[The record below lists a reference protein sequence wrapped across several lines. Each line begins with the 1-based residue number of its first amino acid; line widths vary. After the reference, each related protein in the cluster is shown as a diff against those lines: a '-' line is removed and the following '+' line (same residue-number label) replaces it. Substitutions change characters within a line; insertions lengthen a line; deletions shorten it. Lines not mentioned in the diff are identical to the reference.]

1 MKKIL
6 IVDDELH
13 VAKVLKQFLE
23 RSGLQVATAINGES
37 ALEAIGKDKPDVIV
51 TDVQMPKMGGIEL
64 CETLQQSQPIFSG
77 LIILM
82 TSRTDREI
90 RIWLERQNNI
100 EMMEKPLSMRR
111 LLIRIND
118 YFDNIGT

>member
-6 IVDDELH
+6 IVDDEPH
-13 VAKVLKQFLE
+13 VALVLKQFLE
-23 RSGLQVATAINGES
+23 RAGLCVLTALNGEL
-37 ALEAIGKDKPDVIV
+37 ALSIIKQEAPDVIV

-64 CETLQQSQPIFSG
+64 CETIKKTMPDLNS
-77 LIILM
+77 LLILM

-90 RIWLERQNNI
+90 RIWVEQQANI

-111 LLIRIND
+111 LLVRIND
-118 YFDNIGT
+118 YFARSI

>member
-6 IVDDELH
+6 IVDDEPHIAL
-13 VAKVLKQFLE
+13 VLKQFLE
-23 RSGLQVATAINGES
+23 RAGLQVFTALNGELGL
-37 ALEAIGKDKPDVIV
+37 ALIAQERPDVIV

-64 CETLQQSQPIFSG
+64 CETIQREHSDLPC
-77 LIILM
+77 LLILM

-90 RIWLERQNNI
+90 RIWVDQQNNI

-111 LLIRIND
+111 LLVRIND
-118 YFDNIGT
+118 YFASIGS

>member
-6 IVDDELH
+6 IVDDEPH
-13 VAKVLKQFLE
+13 VALVLKQFLE
-23 RSGLQVATAINGES
+23 RAELKVFTALNGEL
-37 ALEAIGKDKPDVIV
+37 ALELIKTEQPHVII
-51 TDVQMPKMGGIEL
+51 TDVQMPRMGGIEL
-64 CETLQQSQPIFSG
+64 CETLKQAFPN
-77 LIILM
+77 LNCLLILM

-90 RIWLERQNNI
+90 RIWLEQQPHI

-118 YFDNIGT
+118 YFVGLGK